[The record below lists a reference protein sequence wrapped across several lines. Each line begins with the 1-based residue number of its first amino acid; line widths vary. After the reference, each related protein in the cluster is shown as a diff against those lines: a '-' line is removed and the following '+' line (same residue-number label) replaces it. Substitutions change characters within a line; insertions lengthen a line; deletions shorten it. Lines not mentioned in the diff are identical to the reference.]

1 MNRKIKLNV
10 RVILL
15 YVFMFMSLLYAF
27 NSPIAYTIYGNN
39 NNIIITTAIGIV
51 GLFLFSKKDRI
62 SKKIVLVAAGIIIF
76 LLMTLINSGYLMF
89 GLELRVA
96 IYSMYIVLLFV
107 IFLSPETM
115 QIFCNV
121 LKIFIIEHMGVTLI
135 GVFFKDYYTNN
146 ILSLVC
152 ENNVYCPAAGNYY
165 HGYVPGLTSNFS
177 MNAIYQ
183 SIAMCFLFSEYL
195 SNKKKST
202 LLFTIIALVC
212 LFVAG
217 KRAHLIFSIFACI
230 VLYFVS
236 KKDSKLMNKILMFVV
251 VGFIGL
257 GAFLFLSKYI
267 PELMNVVNRFTLLF
281 EEGDLA
287 NGRSELY
294 ALAIMLWKQHMI
306 FGNGW
311 GAFAY
316 NYPSYIINTEGAITN
331 DAHNVYLQLLCEVG
345 IVGALFI
352 ILLMIYFFVSAYK
365 NILENNNLTKVE
377 DVITKFAFSY
387 QIFFLLYCFTGNPLY
402 DHYCYVV
409 YFIVIGY
416 TLYIRF
422 RSKDGINEKSRNN
435 NVL

>member
-1 MNRKIKLNV
+1 MKSNFKINI
-10 RVILL
+10 RAILL
-15 YVFMFMSLLYAF
+15 YVFMFMSLLYTF
-27 NSPIAYTIYGNN
+27 NSSIAYTIYENN
-39 NNIIITTAIGIV
+39 NNVVISTAIGIV

-62 SKKIVLVAAGIIIF
+62 SKKTVLVLTGIIVF
-76 LLMTLINSGYLMF
+76 LLMTLINSGYLLF
-89 GLELRVA
+89 GMQLRVA
-96 IYSMYIVLLFV
+96 VYSMYIVLLFV

-115 QIFCNV
+115 KIFCNV
-121 LKIFIIEHMGVTLI
+121 LKIFIIEHMGATLI
-135 GVFFKDYYTNN
+135 GVFFKDYYSNN

-152 ENNVYCPAAGNYY
+152 ENNTYCPAAGNYF

-183 SIAMCFLFSEYL
+183 SIAVCFLFSEYL
-195 SNKKKST
+195 SNRKKST
-202 LLFTIIALVC
+202 LFFTIIALVC

-217 KRAHLIFSIFACI
+217 KRAHSIFSILSCMAA
-230 VLYFVS
+230 YFVS
-236 KKDSKLMNKILMFVV
+236 KKDSKLMNKILMFVI
-251 VGFIGL
+251 VGFIGI
-257 GAFLFLSKYI
+257 GAFLFLSNYI
-267 PELMNVVNRFTLLF
+267 PELMNVVNRFALLF
-281 EEGDLA
+281 EEGDLT

-294 ALAIMLWKQHMI
+294 SVAITLWRQHMV

-311 GAFAY
+311 GAYAY
-316 NYPSYIINTEGAITN
+316 NYPSYFINADGAITN

-365 NILENNNLTKVE
+365 NIVENNDLTKVE
-377 DVITKFAFSY
+377 DLITKFSFCY

-435 NVL
+435 NIL